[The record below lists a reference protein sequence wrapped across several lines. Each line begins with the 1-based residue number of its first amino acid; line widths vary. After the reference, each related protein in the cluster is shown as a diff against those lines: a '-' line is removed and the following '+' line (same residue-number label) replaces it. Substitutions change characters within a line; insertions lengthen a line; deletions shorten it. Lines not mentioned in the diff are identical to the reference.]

1 MNELFWFVLPLV
13 LGFAFIYFFGK
24 WSRKNKFA
32 LGIDINKLD
41 QRKTPEATGIA
52 VLAALWISVVLF
64 FYLKGFNSL
73 FLGWLLVVSV
83 FSLVGFADDTKH
95 KWASKTIPWAAR
107 AIPIALVSL
116 AFSFFF
122 APSIYWVVPLA
133 LFIALIASFH
143 NTFAGLNGWEVGS
156 SYIIS
161 LAVVF
166 LLALTEFL
174 PLALIL
180 SGLILALL
188 LFNRFP
194 ARVFPGDSS
203 TLLFGSAIA
212 ALFVMQKNYYFM
224 VLLLLFYLPH
234 IIDFFILK
242 VLTNPRDPSQSKIKP
257 YKVLKDGRLAVPSY
271 KDKRTRYDFAKLIIK
286 IFGPLKEW
294 QIVAVIWLIVA
305 LNCAFWLLIFGVMNF

>member
-1 MNELFWFVLPLV
+1 MNELFWFVFPLIT
-13 LGFAFIYFFGK
+13 GIISIHFFEK

-41 QRKTPEATGIA
+41 QRKTPESTGIV
-52 VLAALWISVVLF
+52 VLAALWASVVLF
-64 FYLKGFNSL
+64 FYLNDVNPL
-73 FLGWLLVVSV
+73 FLGWLLLLSV

-95 KWASKTIPWAAR
+95 KWAAKTIPWAVR

-116 AFSFFF
+116 AFAFFF
-122 APSIYWVVPLA
+122 APSIYWVIPLA
-133 LFIALIASFH
+133 LYIALIASLH

-156 SYIIS
+156 TYIIS

-166 LLALTEFL
+166 LLAATQFL

-180 SGLILALL
+180 SGLILGLL

-203 TLLFGSAIA
+203 TLLFGSAVA

-224 VLLLLFYLPH
+224 ILLLLFYLPH
-234 IIDFFILK
+234 IIDFFVLK
-242 VLTNPRDPSQSKIKP
+242 LLTNMRDPSQAKTRP
-257 YKVLKDGRLAVPSY
+257 YKVLGNERLAIPSY
-271 KDKRTRYDFAKLIIK
+271 KDKRIRYDFAKLVIK

-294 QIVAVIWLIVA
+294 QVVAIIWIIVAVNCVFWLI
-305 LNCAFWLLIFGVMNF
+305 FFGMMKF